1 MALLATAVCIGGE
14 LLFDFIF
21 DAGVAVA
28 VEGAEGIAASFV
40 EPAATAAAE
49 ALVTSEEALPVA
61 TETLKAAFG
70 QALPALAKQTTTGV
84 AEVIKKGI
92 KRKAKEGWEDAVS
105 KRRANDEAGEEVES
119 DFEEPESARG
129 SN

>member
-1 MALLATAVCIGGE
+1 MALLASAIAIGGE
-14 LLFDFIF
+14 LLFDFLF

-40 EPAATAAAE
+40 EPAAAE

-92 KRKAKEGWEDAVS
+92 KRKAKEEWQDAVS
-105 KRRANDEAGEEVES
+105 KRRTNEQTGSETEG
-119 DFEEPESARG
+119 DFEEPEDERG
-129 SN
+129 AY